1 MPATLVMT
9 WPTITYPT
17 MHRVLK
23 SMHTGN
29 RHRPMMARRYWR
41 IRYENHDR
49 LGRRVFNTRL
59 RWDMLPKRC
68 EVDGCTPQ
76 NDDKKGNDD
85 VNTGPADDNDSH
97 VHKERPQCGKF
108 IYVTRN
114 QIDVVASFYHHLSNQ
129 IEGTY
134 TDTFET
140 FLRDWMDGKIPFGS
154 SLHHLIR
161 FAGGFADNLYDTS
174 CGHDDI
180 LRRG

>member
-1 MPATLVMT
+1 
-9 WPTITYPT
+9 

-97 VHKERPQCGKF
+97 VHKQRPQCGKF

-134 TDTFET
+134 TDSFET